1 MPNAEVAVVI
11 YVANDSR
18 RPPEDSKK
26 NDVRRKTAVSNSLP
40 NAEPREYNSS
50 AVVAVYDI
58 LRRQPWKRMAITT
71 WDAMKRFLMAML
83 VAASLG
89 ALLPTLAQAR
99 SYQVLSSYVP
109 FTFQVGDRVFKPGR
123 YDFIMAGPGIV
134 AMRDEHEHFVA
145 SVTTRSRTNGGVT
158 ISPKLVFNTH
168 KKTAQLIQI
177 WATAGEPGMDVTGE
191 EMSLRQS
198 RPSLPANVLQPGY
211 EYLTDRPSAPGLKH

>member
-1 MPNAEVAVVI
+1 M
-11 YVANDSR
+11 
-18 RPPEDSKK
+18 
-26 NDVRRKTAVSNSLP
+26 SNSLP

-50 AVVAVYDI
+50 AVLAVYDI
-58 LRRQPWKRMAITT
+58 LRRQPWKTVVIRT
-71 WDAMKRFLMAML
+71 WDTVKRLLLSTL
-83 VAASLG
+83 VAASL
-89 ALLPTLAQAR
+89 ATSFATLLPTVAEAK

-109 FTFQVGDRVFKPGR
+109 FKFQIGDRTFKPGR

-145 SVTTRSRTNGGVT
+145 SITTRSRTTGGVA